1 MDDEARREDLG
12 ATGQVT
18 RAIDFICLGRAAVD
32 LYGLERGSRLE
43 DVQHFAKYLGGSS
56 GNVAVGLSR
65 LGLKV
70 AMLTRVGDEHMGR
83 FVREALAAE
92 GVDTS
97 AVRTDPK
104 RLTGLVLLGIEGADS
119 FPHIFYRENCADM
132 GLEPADADAA
142 PFAAARALAIT
153 GTHLSTESVRAASRR
168 AIALAKQHGLR
179 IVLDIDYRPVLWGLA
194 GHGGGAEREQGSAAV
209 TREIQAFLPDCDLV
223 VGTEE
228 EIRVAGGGA
237 SALEALAAIRSLTR
251 ATIVM
256 KRGVAGCVVFEG
268 EIPASVDQGLVV
280 SGFPVEVMNVLGA
293 GDAFLSGYLS
303 GWIENLPATHCGR
316 RGNAAGAIVVTR
328 HGCTPAMPTRAEL
341 DDFMGRV
348 PTPSR
353 PDEDARIAALHRA
366 PAVRPLA
373 GDLCVLAFDHRRQL
387 EQMAAASGADYA
399 RIAEFKALVAEAV
412 LQVAA
417 GPHPGVSLGAI
428 IDGRHGGKA
437 LERLRGSGA
446 WVGRPVELP
455 ASRPLEFEATGGIGL
470 ELLQW
475 PRRHVVKCLVNF
487 HPADPVELRLAQEV
501 RLAELAHAAATLERE
516 LLVEVICSGP
526 GRTVDARTT
535 PAVLRRLYHLGLR
548 PAWWKL
554 EAQPADAWREIAEI
568 VAASDPLCRGALLLG
583 LDASEEQVALTFDV
597 AARHPV
603 CRGFAIGRTIFGPP
617 ARDWLAGM
625 IDDATATARIAA
637 GYARMIDLWRRR
649 RPAAAAA

>member
-12 ATGQVT
+12 AVGQVT
-18 RAIDFICLGRAAVD
+18 RGIDVICLGRAAVD

-97 AVRTDPK
+97 AVRTDPR
-104 RLTGLVLLGIEGADS
+104 RLTGLVLLGIESADS

-179 IVLDIDYRPVLWGLA
+179 IVLDIDYRPVLWGFA

-268 EIPASVDQGLVV
+268 PIPASVDQGLVV
-280 SGFPVEVMNVLGA
+280 GGFPVEVMNVLGA

-303 GWIENLPATHCGR
+303 GWIENLPAAHCGR

-328 HGCTPAMPTRAEL
+328 HGCTPAMPTRTEL
-341 DDFMGRV
+341 DEFMGRAT
-348 PTPSR
+348 TPAR
-353 PDEDARIAALHRA
+353 PDEDTRIAALHRA
-366 PAVRPLA
+366 PTTRPLA

-387 EQMAAASGADYA
+387 EQVAAAAGSDYA
-399 RIAEFKALVAEAV
+399 RIADFKALVAEAV

-417 GPHPGVSLGAI
+417 GPHSGVNLGAI
-428 IDGRHGGKA
+428 VDGRHGGKA
-437 LERLRGSGA
+437 LERLRASGA

-455 ASRPLEFEATGGIGL
+455 ASRPLEFDSPGGIGL

-487 HPADPVELRLAQEV
+487 HPADPVELRLAQET

-548 PAWWKL
+548 PAWWKI
-554 EAQPADAWREIAEI
+554 EAQPADAWREIAAI
-568 VAASDPLCRGALLLG
+568 VAASDPLCHGALLLG
-583 LDASEEQVALTFDV
+583 LDASEEQVALSFDV

-603 CRGFAIGRTIFGPP
+603 CRGFAIGRTIFGAP
-617 ARDWLAGM
+617 ARDWLAGA
-625 IDDATATARIAA
+625 IDDATATARISA
-637 GYARMIDLWRRR
+637 GYARMIDLWRQR